1 MSDTRTY
8 IVPDGQENS
17 TNQMLPWMA
26 MMNGGGG
33 FGNGMWNNPFVYLVW
48 MWMMRWMN
56 NGEFGNG
63 NNCQNLQ
70 SAEIQSQLA
79 GLREQI
85 NTNQNTQLLMDAIKG
100 NSSSLET
107 LSTNLNCDFG
117 VLKDCC
123 CNIQNA
129 IATVG
134 GQVGYSSERVINAV
148 ERGNCDVIQ
157 AINNC
162 CCNTQKAII
171 EQGYQN
177 QLASERQTYQITNS
191 INQAATATEKGFTT
205 LSFQNQTQTCALQD
219 AIKDTSATS
228 TAQII
233 AKLDAMQNQALLDK
247 IDALREKNSQQAVVI
262 NNAQQTATFG
272 QMISQAT
279 TPIVAAV
286 NALQGDVNGIKCKL
300 PETVTLPYSCATA
313 VPTQAVFN
321 GYALGTYAGWNNGCC
336 GNSLWG

>member
-26 MMNGGGG
+26 MMNGGMGG
-33 FGNGMWNNPFVYLVW
+33 FGNGMWNNPFMYLVW

-56 NGEFGNG
+56 RGEFGDG

-70 SAEIQSQLA
+70 SAEIQGQLA
-79 GLREQI
+79 GLREQM

-100 NSSSLET
+100 NSAALGQ
-107 LSTNLNCDFG
+107 LATNLNCDFG
-117 VLKDCC
+117 VLKDC
-123 CNIQNA
+123 
-129 IATVG
+129 
-134 GQVGYSSERVINAV
+134 
-148 ERGNCDVIQ
+148 
-157 AINNC
+157 C

-177 QLASERQTYQITNS
+177 QLANERQTYQITNS
-191 INQAATATEKGFTT
+191 VDSVGRAVERGFCDTAYAT
-205 LSFQNQTQTCALQD
+205 QTQTCSLQNT
-219 AIKDTSATS
+219 IRDTG
-228 TAQII
+228 TANTNQII

-262 NNAQQTATFG
+262 NNAQQTAAFG

-321 GYALGTYAGWNNGCC
+321 GYALGAYAGWNNGCC

>member
-26 MMNGGGG
+26 MMNGGMGG
-33 FGNGMWNNPFVYLVW
+33 FGNGMWNNPFMYLVW

-56 NGEFGNG
+56 RGEFGDG

-70 SAEIQSQLA
+70 SAEIQGQLA
-79 GLREQI
+79 GLREQM

-100 NSSSLET
+100 NSAALGQ
-107 LSTNLNCDFG
+107 LATNLNCDFG

-134 GQVGYSSERVINAV
+134 GQVGYTSERVINAV

-177 QLASERQTYQITNS
+177 QLANERQTYQITNS
-191 INQAATATEKGFTT
+191 VESG
-205 LSFQNQTQTCALQD
+205 
-219 AIKDTSATS
+219 SA
-228 TAQII
+228 
-233 AKLDAMQNQALLDK
+233 
-247 IDALREKNSQQAVVI
+247 R
-262 NNAQQTATFG
+262 
-272 QMISQAT
+272 
-279 TPIVAAV
+279 
-286 NALQGDVNGIKCKL
+286 
-300 PETVTLPYSCATA
+300 
-313 VPTQAVFN
+313 
-321 GYALGTYAGWNNGCC
+321 
-336 GNSLWG
+336 

>member
-70 SAEIQSQLA
+70 SAEIQRQLA

-262 NNAQQTATFG
+262 NNAQQTAAFG

-321 GYALGTYAGWNNGCC
+321 GYALGAYAGWNNGYC

>member
-26 MMNGGGG
+26 MMNGGMGG
-33 FGNGMWNNPFVYLVW
+33 FGNGMWNNPFMYLVW

-56 NGEFGNG
+56 RGEFGDG

-70 SAEIQSQLA
+70 SAEIQGQLA
-79 GLREQI
+79 GLREQM

-100 NSSSLET
+100 NSAALGQ
-107 LSTNLNCDFG
+107 LATNLNCDFG
-117 VLKDCC
+117 VLKD
-123 CNIQNA
+123 
-129 IATVG
+129 
-134 GQVGYSSERVINAV
+134 
-148 ERGNCDVIQ
+148 
-157 AINNC
+157 C

-177 QLASERQTYQITNS
+177 QLANERQTYQITNS
-191 INQAATATEKGFTT
+191 VDSVGRAVERGFCDTAYAT
-205 LSFQNQTQTCALQD
+205 QTQTCSLQNT
-219 AIKDTSATS
+219 IRDTG
-228 TAQII
+228 TANTNQII

-262 NNAQQTATFG
+262 NNAQQTAAFG

-321 GYALGTYAGWNNGCC
+321 GYALGAYAGWNNGCC

>member
-26 MMNGGGG
+26 MMNGGMGG
-33 FGNGMWNNPFVYLVW
+33 FGGNGMWNNPFMYLVW

-56 NGEFGNG
+56 RGEWGDG
-63 NNCQNLQ
+63 DNCQKLQ
-70 SAEIQSQLA
+70 SAEIQGQLA
-79 GLREQI
+79 GLREQM

-100 NSSSLET
+100 NSAALGQ
-107 LSTNLNCDFG
+107 LATNLNCDFG
-117 VLKDCC
+117 VLKD
-123 CNIQNA
+123 
-129 IATVG
+129 
-134 GQVGYSSERVINAV
+134 
-148 ERGNCDVIQ
+148 
-157 AINNC
+157 C

-177 QLASERQTYQITNS
+177 QLANERQTYQITNS
-191 INQAATATEKGFTT
+191 VDSVGRAVERGFCDTAYAT
-205 LSFQNQTQTCALQD
+205 QTQTCSLQNT
-219 AIKDTSATS
+219 IRDTG
-228 TAQII
+228 TANTNQII

-262 NNAQQTATFG
+262 NNAQQTAAFG
-272 QMISQAT
+272 QMIGQAT
-279 TPIVAAV
+279 SPIVAAV
-286 NALQGDVNGIKCKL
+286 NALQSDVNGIKCKL

-321 GYALGTYAGWNNGCC
+321 GYALGTYAGWNGCGC
-336 GNSLWG
+336 NNSLWG

>member
-26 MMNGGGG
+26 MMNGGMGG
-33 FGNGMWNNPFVYLVW
+33 FGNGMWNNPFMYLVW

-56 NGEFGNG
+56 RGEWGD
-63 NNCQNLQ
+63 NCQKLQ
-70 SAEIQSQLA
+70 SAEIQGQLA
-79 GLREQI
+79 GLREQM

-100 NSSSLET
+100 NSAALGQ
-107 LSTNLNCDFG
+107 LATNLNCDFG
-117 VLKDCC
+117 VLKD
-123 CNIQNA
+123 
-129 IATVG
+129 
-134 GQVGYSSERVINAV
+134 
-148 ERGNCDVIQ
+148 
-157 AINNC
+157 C

-177 QLASERQTYQITNS
+177 QLANERQTYQITNS
-191 INQAATATEKGFTT
+191 VDSVGRAVERGFCDSAYAT
-205 LSFQNQTQTCALQD
+205 QTQTCALQNT
-219 AIKDTSATS
+219 IRDTG
-228 TAQII
+228 TANTNQII

-262 NNAQQTATFG
+262 NNAQQTAAFG
-272 QMISQAT
+272 QMIGQAT
-279 TPIVAAV
+279 SPIVAAV
-286 NALQGDVNGIKCKL
+286 NALQSDVNGIKCKL

-321 GYALGTYAGWNNGCC
+321 GYALGTYAGWNGCGC
-336 GNSLWG
+336 NNSLWG